1 MMKPASNAFRSTF
14 QRCMALAA
22 LTIATA
28 AGAQEYPHR
37 PIRIVVPFP
46 AGGLVDTVARHV
58 ASKLADAL
66 GQRALAVVVDNR
78 GGAGGSLGT
87 EMVARSAP
95 DGYTL
100 LMVVDTHAVNP
111 HIYRSLRYNIF
122 TDLAPIS
129 LVVKIPLVIVAHPS
143 LPADSIK
150 ELVALAKS
158 KPGAL
163 SYASAGGA
171 GTAGHL
177 AAEQFKLLAGIDMVH
192 VPYNGG
198 APAIADLLGGQ
209 VQLSF
214 IATSVTVPHVRANKL
229 KAIALSGS
237 RRSAALPNVPTTAE
251 SGFPQLDTGAWVGF
265 LAPGGT
271 PAPIV
276 SRLSREVANVL
287 KDPDIRGKLTEQAM
301 DIVASTPAEF
311 GAFVRSEHDK
321 WGKLIKDANLNI
333 AQ

>member
-1 MMKPASNAFRSTF
+1 MTKPASDTFGRTFRWGA
-14 QRCMALAA
+14 ALAA
-22 LTIATA
+22 LTIAAA
-28 AGAQEYPHR
+28 AGAQEYPNR
-37 PIRIVVPFP
+37 PIRVVVPFP

-58 ASKLADAL
+58 GSKLAEAL
-66 GQRALAVVVDNR
+66 GQRGLAVVIDNR

-87 EMVARSAP
+87 EIVAKSAP

-177 AAEQFKLLAGIDMVH
+177 AAEQFKLLAGIDIVH
-192 VPYNGG
+192 VPYKGG

-229 KAIALSGS
+229 KAIALSGTQ
-237 RRSAALPNVPTTAE
+237 RSAALPNVPTAAE

-265 LAPGGT
+265 LAPAGT
-271 PAPIV
+271 PPAIV
-276 SRLSREVANVL
+276 SRLSTEVANIL

-301 DIVASTPAEF
+301 DIVASTPGEF

>member
-1 MMKPASNAFRSTF
+1 MTKSASDTFGGTFR
-14 QRCMALAA
+14 RYAVLAA
-22 LTIATA
+22 LSIVTA
-28 AGAQEYPHR
+28 AGAQEYPNK
-37 PIRIVVPFP
+37 PIRVIVPFP
-46 AGGLVDTVARHV
+46 PGGLVDTVARLIS
-58 ASKLADAL
+58 SKLADAL
-66 GQRALAVVVDNR
+66 GQHGLPVVVDNR
-78 GGAGGSLGT
+78 SGAGGSLGT
-87 EMVARSAP
+87 EMVAKSAP

-111 HIYRSLRYNIF
+111 HIYRNLRYNIF

-163 SYASAGGA
+163 SYASAGA

-177 AAEQFKLLAGIDMVH
+177 AAEQFKLLAGIDIVH
-192 VPYNGG
+192 VPYKGG
-198 APAIADLLGGQ
+198 APAITDLLGGQ

-214 IATSVTVPHVRANKL
+214 IATSVTVPYVRANRL
-229 KAIALSGS
+229 KALALSGTQ
-237 RRSAALPNVPTTAE
+237 RLAALPNVPTMAE
-251 SGFPQLDTGAWVGF
+251 SGFPQLDTGSWVGF
-265 LAPGGT
+265 LAPART
-271 PAPIV
+271 PAAIV
-276 SRLSREVANVL
+276 SRLSTEVANIL

-301 DIVASTPAEF
+301 DIVGSTPAQF

-321 WGKLIKDANLNI
+321 WGKLIRDANLNI

>member
-1 MMKPASNAFRSTF
+1 MKPASDTLGRTFRP
-14 QRCMALAA
+14 CAALAA
-22 LTIATA
+22 LTIATT
-28 AGAQEYPHR
+28 AGAQEYPSR
-37 PIRIVVPFP
+37 PIRIVVAFP
-46 AGGLVDTVARHV
+46 AGGLADTVARHV
-58 ASKLADAL
+58 ASKLGDAL
-66 GQRALAVVVDNR
+66 GQRALAVVIDNR
-78 GGAGGSLGT
+78 GGAGGSLGS
-87 EMVARSAP
+87 EIVAKSAP

-100 LMVVDTHAVNP
+100 LMTIDTHAVNP
-111 HIYRSLRYNIF
+111 HIYKSLRYNIF

-129 LVVKIPLVIVAHPS
+129 LVVKVPLTIVAHPS
-143 LPADSIK
+143 VPADSIK

-177 AAEQFKLLAGIDMVH
+177 AAEQFKLLAGIDIVH
-192 VPYNGG
+192 VPYKGG

-209 VQLSF
+209 VPLAFVAISGVFQ
-214 IATSVTVPHVRANKL
+214 HVRANKL
-229 KAIALSGS
+229 KAIAVSGS
-237 RRSAALPNVPTTAE
+237 QRSAALPSVPTTAE
-251 SGFPQLDTGAWVGF
+251 SGFPQLDTGPWVGF

-271 PAPIV
+271 PAAIV
-276 SRLSREVANVL
+276 SRLSSETANLL

-301 DIVASTPAEF
+301 DIVASTPGEF

>member
-1 MMKPASNAFRSTF
+1 MTKSASDTFGGTFR
-14 QRCMALAA
+14 RYAVLAA
-22 LTIATA
+22 LSIATA
-28 AGAQEYPHR
+28 AGAQEYPNK
-37 PIRIVVPFP
+37 PIRVIVPFP
-46 AGGLVDTVARHV
+46 PGGLVDTVARLIS
-58 ASKLADAL
+58 SKLADAL
-66 GQRALAVVVDNR
+66 GQHGLPVVVDNR
-78 GGAGGSLGT
+78 SGAGGSLGT
-87 EMVARSAP
+87 EMVAKSAP

-163 SYASAGGA
+163 SYASAGA

-177 AAEQFKLLAGIDMVH
+177 AAEQFKLLAGIDIVH
-192 VPYNGG
+192 VPYKGG
-198 APAIADLLGGQ
+198 APAITDLLGGQ

-214 IATSVTVPHVRANKL
+214 IATSVTVPYVRANRL
-229 KAIALSGS
+229 KALALSGTQ
-237 RRSAALPNVPTTAE
+237 RLAALPNVPTMAE
-251 SGFPQLDTGAWVGF
+251 SGFPQLDTGSWVGF
-265 LAPGGT
+265 LAPART
-271 PAPIV
+271 PAAIV
-276 SRLSREVANVL
+276 TRLSTEVANIL

-301 DIVASTPAEF
+301 DIVGSTPAQF

-321 WGKLIKDANLNI
+321 WGKLIRDANLNI

>member
-1 MMKPASNAFRSTF
+1 MTKPASDTFGRTFR
-14 QRCMALAA
+14 RYAILAA
-22 LTIATA
+22 LAIATA
-28 AGAQEYPHR
+28 AGAQEYPNK
-37 PIRIVVPFP
+37 PIRVIVPFP
-46 AGGLVDTVARHV
+46 PGGLVDTVARLIS
-58 ASKLADAL
+58 SKLADAL
-66 GQRALAVVVDNR
+66 GQRGLPVVVDNR
-78 GGAGGSLGT
+78 SGAGGSLGT
-87 EMVARSAP
+87 EMVAKSAP

-163 SYASAGGA
+163 SYASAGA

-177 AAEQFKLLAGIDMVH
+177 AAEQFKLLAGIDIVH
-192 VPYNGG
+192 VPYKGG
-198 APAIADLLGGQ
+198 APAITDLLGGQ

-214 IATSVTVPHVRANKL
+214 IATSVTVPYVRANKL
-229 KAIALSGS
+229 KALALSGTQ
-237 RRSAALPNVPTTAE
+237 RSAALPNVPTMAE
-251 SGFPQLDTGAWVGF
+251 SGFPQLDTGSWVGF
-265 LAPGGT
+265 LAPART
-271 PAPIV
+271 PAAIV
-276 SRLSREVANVL
+276 TRLSTEVANIL
-287 KDPDIRGKLTEQAM
+287 KDPDVRGKLTEQAM
-301 DIVASTPAEF
+301 DIVGSTPAQF

>member
-1 MMKPASNAFRSTF
+1 MTKSASDTFGGTFR
-14 QRCMALAA
+14 RYAALAA
-22 LTIATA
+22 LMIAA
-28 AGAQEYPHR
+28 AAEAQEYPNR

-46 AGGLVDTVARHV
+46 PGGLVDTVARLIS
-58 ASKLADAL
+58 SKLADAL
-66 GQRALAVVVDNR
+66 GQRGLPVVVDNR
-78 GGAGGSLGT
+78 SGAGGSLGT
-87 EMVARSAP
+87 EMVAKSAP

-111 HIYRSLRYNIF
+111 HIYKTLRYNIF

-143 LPADSIK
+143 LPANSIR

-163 SYASAGGA
+163 SYASAGA

-177 AAEQFKLLAGIDMVH
+177 AAEQFKLLAGIDIVH
-192 VPYNGG
+192 VPYKGG
-198 APAIADLLGGQ
+198 APAITDLLGGQ

-214 IATSVTVPHVRANKL
+214 IATSVTVPYVRANRL
-229 KAIALSGS
+229 KAIDLSGTQ
-237 RRSAALPNVPTTAE
+237 RLAALPNVPTAAE
-251 SGFPQLDTGAWVGF
+251 SGFPQLDTGSWVGF

-271 PAPIV
+271 PAAIV
-276 SRLSREVANVL
+276 SRLSTEVANIL

-301 DIVASTPAEF
+301 DIVASTPGEF
-311 GAFVRSEHDK
+311 GSFVRSEHDK

>member
-1 MMKPASNAFRSTF
+1 MTKSASDTFGGTFR
-14 QRCMALAA
+14 RYAALAA
-22 LTIATA
+22 LMIAAA
-28 AGAQEYPHR
+28 AGAQEYPNR

-46 AGGLVDTVARHV
+46 PGGLVDTVARLIS
-58 ASKLADAL
+58 SKLADAL
-66 GQRALAVVVDNR
+66 GQRGLPVVVDNR
-78 GGAGGSLGT
+78 SGAGGSLGT
-87 EMVARSAP
+87 EMVAKSAP

-163 SYASAGGA
+163 SYASAGA

-177 AAEQFKLLAGIDMVH
+177 AAEQFKLLAGIDIVH
-192 VPYNGG
+192 VPYKGG
-198 APAIADLLGGQ
+198 APAITDLLGGQ

-214 IATSVTVPHVRANKL
+214 IATSVTVPYVRANKL
-229 KAIALSGS
+229 KALALSGTQ
-237 RRSAALPNVPTTAE
+237 RSAALPNVPTMAE
-251 SGFPQLDTGAWVGF
+251 SGFPQLDTGSWVGF
-265 LAPGGT
+265 LAPART
-271 PAPIV
+271 PAAIV
-276 SRLSREVANVL
+276 TRLSTEVANIL

-301 DIVASTPAEF
+301 DIVGSTPAQF